1 MHCQEVIAAQG
12 YILSESLAWCG
23 VPVRVS
29 GFCSLRG
36 YTILRVLK
44 GFGENSRNVFRYFA
58 TGWNRDGLVLRA
70 AGELLD
76 SPPEQ
81 KRLLLLLTDASP
93 NDSHRISP
101 GGKYPF
107 GRDYADTPA
116 VEDAAREVR
125 ALSQRGFRVG
135 AVFMGPNLNAPT
147 AETIYGT
154 GLARIRSMD
163 QLASAAGRLIRAEI
177 QELE

>member
-1 MHCQEVIAAQG
+1 MFSAT
-12 YILSESLAWCG
+12 SPLAGTGTAWF
-23 VPVRVS
+23 S
-29 GFCSLRG
+29 GR
-36 YTILRVLK
+36 R
-44 GFGENSRNVFRYFA
+44 
-58 TGWNRDGLVLRA
+58 
-70 AGELLD
+70 GELLD

-135 AVFMGPNLNAPT
+135 AVFMGACGQHPGGGEHLWA
-147 AETIYGT
+147 
-154 GLARIRSMD
+154 
-163 QLASAAGRLIRAEI
+163 
-177 QELE
+177 

>member
-1 MHCQEVIAAQG
+1 MFSATSPLAGTGTAWFSGRRGNCWIA
-12 YILSESLAWCG
+12 
-23 VPVRVS
+23 R
-29 GFCSLRG
+29 
-36 YTILRVLK
+36 
-44 GFGENSRNVFRYFA
+44 
-58 TGWNRDGLVLRA
+58 
-70 AGELLD
+70 
-76 SPPEQ
+76 
-81 KRLLLLLTDASP
+81 DASP